1 MIPITVPLIGGT
13 ITSVI
18 YVLLVTPIVFEMTKQ
33 HELRTKGKI
42 DLIDAT
48 HNYYIIIS
56 CLLLNVTAAVAQ
68 TLSLD
73 AILTNVRTN
82 NPPKCT
88 MPTYRYGC
96 SSQRSTQLD
105 GTSSEYRL
113 VYDPYNINPD
123 RSYMIGVTQMI
134 PNASRLKA
142 DSDYMNASVEVENKN
157 YTVNQLNALVKR
169 IITNGLY
176 LIKKKSSYG

>member
-1 MIPITVPLIGGT
+1 MTVSVSLFGLVPILWSTGTGADVMIPITVPLIGGT

-42 DLIDAT
+42 DSSMRHIK
-48 HNYYIIIS
+48 YYIIIS

-82 NPPKCT
+82 NPQLKCT
-88 MPTYRYGC
+88 MPTYRVWMQHKGA
-96 SSQRSTQLD
+96 RSWMAPQVST
-105 GTSSEYRL
+105 
-113 VYDPYNINPD
+113 
-123 RSYMIGVTQMI
+123 
-134 PNASRLKA
+134 
-142 DSDYMNASVEVENKN
+142 
-157 YTVNQLNALVKR
+157 
-169 IITNGLY
+169 GLFMTRTT
-176 LIKKKSSYG
+176 